1 MDLPTARY
9 DLDNG
14 RASASSC
21 GVPVMSPT
29 APLAASPA
37 PASAA
42 PPVAPTAFLQAVR
55 ARVDAR
61 LEEILGEAH
70 TFTAATAPATLPVLQ
85 AARDLTFRGGKRLR
99 PALLFAAVEGV
110 EPGAF
115 PEAATDLGAALELLQ
130 TYLLVH
136 DDWMDDDPIRRGAPS
151 VHVSL
156 SRAYGSAHLGACTAI
171 LAGDL
176 MGALVHKVVADL
188 ELPAP
193 RRREVN
199 AVWASMEHEVILGQ
213 CLDVT
218 QSTDVARIHR
228 LKTGSYTVRGPLRLG
243 AAVSDASPAARDA
256 LMAYA
261 EPLGLAFQLRDDVL
275 GVFGSERETGKPVGN
290 DLREGKQTA
299 LVQHALEHLAPADV
313 TALRAVLGQR
323 DASDDD
329 VLRARSLIEA
339 SGALRAAE
347 AEIAALRE
355 RCLDALRGAP
365 LRPRGAELLSALA
378 TLVTERTR

>member
-1 MDLPTARY
+1 MRIPNAALR
-9 DLDNG
+9 LDNP
-14 RASASSC
+14 SVPSSI
-21 GVPVMSPT
+21 
-29 APLAASPA
+29 LAAVTEDA
-37 PASAA
+37 T
-42 PPVAPTAFLQAVR
+42 VQGFLAAVR
-55 ARVDAR
+55 SRVDAR
-61 LEEILGEAH
+61 IEALLAEARVVTAGEAPD
-70 TFTAATAPATLPVLQ
+70 ALPMFD
-85 AARDLTFRGGKRLR
+85 AARDLTLRGGKRLR
-99 PALLFAAVEGV
+99 PVMLFAAVACAWED
-110 EPGAF
+110 PF
-115 PEAATDLGAALELLQ
+115 CEAATDLGAAMELLQ

-151 VHVSL
+151 VHVALAKS
-156 SRAYGSAHLGACTAI
+156 YGSAHLGACTAI

-188 ELPAP
+188 DLPAP

-243 AAVSDASPAARDA
+243 AAVSDASPEAREA

-299 LVQHALEHLAPADV
+299 LVQHAMEHLSPGDAS
-313 TALRAVLGQR
+313 ALRAVLGQR

-329 VLRARSLIEA
+329 VQRARSLIES

-347 AEIAALRE
+347 AEIAALRA
-355 RCLDALRGAP
+355 RCLDALRDAP
-365 LRPRGAELLSALA
+365 LRPQGAELLSALA